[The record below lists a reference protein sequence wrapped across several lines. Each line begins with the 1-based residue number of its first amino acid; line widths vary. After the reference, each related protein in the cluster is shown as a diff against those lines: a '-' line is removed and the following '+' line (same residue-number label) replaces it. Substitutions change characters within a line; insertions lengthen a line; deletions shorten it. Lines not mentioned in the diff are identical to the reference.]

1 MFVTIHAQEGK
12 KTAQEKAK
20 AVVSE
25 PRFMKL
31 KELAKKVEDG
41 FEENL
46 TWCDFQVNT
55 GSTSEPTILLRS

>member
-46 TWCDFQVNT
+46 T
-55 GSTSEPTILLRS
+55 